1 MYTYRAPGNAYETG
15 QNWAIGRR
23 LEYNGRT
30 NEGRST
36 ILTYLMIKSLHMIT
50 AIATISGFVLRGY
63 WMMTGSEYLTRKMV
77 RIAPHVIDTMFLLSG
92 IALVSILQLNAFSEP
107 WLLAKFAGLIAY
119 VVLGTIAIK
128 RGPTLQIRV
137 IAFVGALSLF
147 AYIVGVAV
155 TKSPVSWLRF
165 LAG

>member
-1 MYTYRAPGNAYETG
+1 
-15 QNWAIGRR
+15 
-23 LEYNGRT
+23 
-30 NEGRST
+30 
-36 ILTYLMIKSLHMIT
+36 MIT

-63 WMMTGSEYLTRKMV
+63 WMMIQSEKLTLKIV
-77 RIAPHVIDTMFLLSG
+77 RIAPHVIDTLFLLSG

-107 WLLAKFAGLIAY
+107 WLLAKFAGLIGY
-119 VVLGTIAIK
+119 IVLGTFAIK

-147 AYIVGVAV
+147 AYIVGVAL
-155 TKSPVSWLRF
+155 TKSPVSWLRY